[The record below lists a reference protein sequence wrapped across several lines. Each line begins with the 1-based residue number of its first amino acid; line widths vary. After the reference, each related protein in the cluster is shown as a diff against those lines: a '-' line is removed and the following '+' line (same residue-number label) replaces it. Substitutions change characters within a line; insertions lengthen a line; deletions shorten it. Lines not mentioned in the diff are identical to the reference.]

1 MGVITEVSFFHPDL
15 GYKKRSFLFFVLIL
29 HFFKLKFFFNFLATS
44 CGMRE
49 LNSPPRIKPMPPAVE
64 AWSVNH
70 WTTKEVLRIRF
81 LKCFLLESCKCLHFP
96 SENCN
101 FG

>member
-1 MGVITEVSFFHPDL
+1 MMGVITEVSFFHPDL

-49 LNSPPRIKPMPPAVE
+49 LNSP
-64 AWSVNH
+64 
-70 WTTKEVLRIRF
+70 TKD
-81 LKCFLLESCKCLHFP
+81 
-96 SENCN
+96 
-101 FG
+101 